1 MFLDSRNSIHS
12 RFSDRKSGFSR
23 IMCNLY
29 LTRSLL
35 NIMISIAMKLMTALV
50 DVALNLSINLDHT
63 QRQYEAERQKNRNK
77 QASERLEMLMAKRQE
92 VNIDSNLQYCHL
104 ISCI

>member
-1 MFLDSRNSIHS
+1 
-12 RFSDRKSGFSR
+12 
-23 IMCNLY
+23 
-29 LTRSLL
+29 
-35 NIMISIAMKLMTALV
+35 MKLMTALV

-92 VNIDSNLQYCHL
+92 VCYIVRLGTSFVDQ
-104 ISCI
+104 